1 MNLLG
6 SFILER
12 RKELGLSQK
21 DIAEHLNVSIP
32 TVYLWEKNE
41 RLPDLSLLGGLA
53 NILKVDLESLINCET
68 NLINN
73 IDNENSFDIN
83 QFSKNFTI
91 LRKLNNHSL
100 SSLAE
105 ILNIRYQKISKW
117 ENGESLP
124 SINELKECAKIFN
137 VTIPSQ
143 L

>member
-1 MNLLG
+1 MNDLLG
-6 SFILER
+6 NFILER
-12 RKELGLSQK
+12 RKELCLSQK

-41 RLPDLSLLGGLA
+41 RLADLSLLSGLV
-53 NILKVDLESLINCET
+53 NILKVDLEGLFNCKT

-83 QFSKNFTI
+83 QFSKNFTV

-105 ILNIRYQKISKW
+105 LLNIRYQKISRW
-117 ENGESLP
+117 ENSESLP
-124 SINELKECAKIFN
+124 SINELKECAKIFS
-137 VTIPSQ
+137 VTF
-143 L
+143 